1 MVNGIRTVI
10 LVLEK
15 LGREDQCELEE
26 GQTGI
31 HKGAQDQPHVCLK
44 KANKKIASF
53 RKHSS

>member
-1 MVNGIRTVI
+1 MGFTPVS

-31 HKGAQDQPHVCLK
+31 HKGAQDQPHLCLK